1 MWPDLIQKAK
11 DGGLDVIETY
21 VFWNGHEPSPGKF
34 NFEGRYDLVKFI
46 KLVQQAGL
54 YLNLRIGPYICA
66 EWNFGGFPV
75 WLKCV
80 PGMEFRADNQPF
92 KILPMVSTMKILN
105 LINPTN
111 LKFGQKSGLPG
122 IQNLVVR
129 RPAEDMAF
137 TVARFIQNSG
147 SFFNYYM
154 YHGGT
159 NFGRTTAGRFIAT
172 SYDYDAPLDEYG
184 LLNEPKYGHMRD
196 LHKAIKLLNQPW
208 FHPMQKSL
216 GSEKIKRLLM

>member
-1 MWPDLIQKAK
+1 
-11 DGGLDVIETY
+11 
-21 VFWNGHEPSPGKF
+21 
-34 NFEGRYDLVKFI
+34 
-46 KLVQQAGL
+46 
-54 YLNLRIGPYICA
+54 
-66 EWNFGGFPV
+66 
-75 WLKCV
+75 
-80 PGMEFRADNQPF
+80 
-92 KILPMVSTMKILN
+92 MKILN

-216 GSEKIKRLLM
+216 GSEKIKRLTCIAQNLAFVQHFCPTLTQLFQLKSLYRICNMTCLHGPSAFFLIAELLSTTLLGLAPKALR